1 MISKGHVF
9 VFALSV
15 LCAFSVAPY
24 ADAAPGGKPGQGGGK
39 PGKGGGA
46 ADPVEPVP
54 TDPNDSVVDPGTS
67 NFADR
72 PLYLAGGR
80 GVPGNLVLT
89 PSVEYPTLQSLANI
103 GAYTTA
109 KGFVGYFD
117 SEKCYVYSYSAT
129 ESERHFYPSSVAS
142 DRTCSGPDEW
152 SGNFLN
158 WATTQTIDPF
168 RKALT
173 GGYRVKDTDSETWL
187 EKARHPGDGGLP
199 DREILGQDLVAGATP
214 FEPASKVAV
223 TIADFEKSMLF
234 RVSDVD
240 VWDVKDYDPTNY
252 PYKRN
257 SNDSRKYPYR
267 AAVRVKVCDE
277 TVGLEDNC
285 VKYANTWKPEGL
297 LQENVETL
305 RYSVFG
311 YLNDDS
317 NRRDGAVLRADQ
329 RDISIE
335 WDSVTGVIFDNP
347 DGVGEDYSGVINYIN
362 GFGQHNTNSHKSLDP
377 VSELYYAATR
387 YLKNQGNVPEYSDSL
402 NEKMKDNFP
411 VITNWTDPMLY
422 ECQAT
427 AILGIGDT
435 NTHDDGNLP
444 GSSYRGDEPQMPSK
458 VSDDKTVDV
467 TKMTGLIGA
476 MEPGLT
482 DNLGKGE
489 FTGRQNTAYIAG
501 LAYDNRINDMRP
513 DLDGDQLATTH
524 WVDVMENQVLECPER
539 NQYYLAAKYGGF
551 RMPGDYDKSRKEAL
565 PDEWW
570 TTGDTLQCGDFKTN
584 NPKTI
589 FKRPENFYTA
599 GDAASMI
606 ESLKKAFKNIVIDA
620 VGTSTSVTF
629 NTATIESDT
638 LLFGAQFNSADW
650 TGNLFATAIERS
662 VSGPPT
668 IATEYSWEAGSVLTK
683 RVKETRARNI
693 YTYNG
698 SGGVAFTEVNLG
710 SFTQRMQDDLAFG
723 AGAGD
728 SSEMAKSRINYLR
741 GESVAGFRVRSSLLG
756 DIVNSTPVYVE
767 GAVMSWPESEAFGTG
782 DNRYSDF
789 AASQA
794 DKRGVIYVGAND
806 GMLHAF
812 DASDGEE
819 LFAYIPEFLAL
830 ASEGAGLHYLTD
842 PAYSHRYYVDLTPVV
857 SEVNTRGANNAAKD
871 WRRVLIGGART
882 GGKGIFALDVTDP
895 DTFDTGASSIPM
907 WEFTSEDDSRLGY
920 ITEPPTIALANWG
933 SNKADYRWTAFL
945 PNGYLSGTPSTGMF
959 MLDIEGGLDGTW
971 TENTD
976 YLYIEFEAGAAATGL
991 SPLRQVDLEG
1001 GDRIVDRI
1009 YAGDLKGN
1017 IWVAEAKNSGNN
1029 TWGNAYNGPLFTAA
1043 IGTTAQPITA
1053 APLAIRY
1060 PEQEDAGKTTGN
1072 NKNKTSTQ
1080 KIMLLFGTG
1089 KYLELT
1095 DVNNT
1100 DTQSFYGVFDQTG
1113 GLDRADL
1120 VGRTLQNGQVTTE
1133 DGDTYDVRT
1142 TSEDDVAFDPTNDDG
1157 WYVDLIDSG
1166 ERINLPAQVRGNY
1179 VFVNSLVPTTNPC
1192 DIGGDGWLMAFGLD
1206 GRTPDRTIWPK
1217 LEQPVAGF
1225 KVTGGIPNQTSF
1237 IDDYAL
1243 TPLSNSAIL
1252 PDEVDTGS
1260 AAGALGRRSW
1270 QELYD

>member
-1 MISKGHVF
+1 MTGQKQVLVYITV
-9 VFALSV
+9 ALLGLPMLNASAQESGSNNSV
-15 LCAFSVAPY
+15 SDL
-24 ADAAPGGKPGQGGGK
+24 
-39 PGKGGGA
+39 
-46 ADPVEPVP
+46 
-54 TDPNDSVVDPGTS
+54 
-67 NFADR
+67 ADR

-89 PSVEYPTLQSLANI
+89 PSVEYPTIQSLANI
-103 GAYTTA
+103 GEYSTDTA
-109 KGFVGYFD
+109 FVGYFD
-117 SEKCYVYSYSAT
+117 PEKCYIYSYSDT
-129 ESERHFYPSSVAS
+129 EANRHFYPSGMAS
-142 DRTCSGPDEW
+142 GHTCSGDDEW

-173 GGYRVKDTDSETWL
+173 GGYRVKDTSTETWL
-187 EKARHPGDGGLP
+187 EKARHPGQSGLS
-199 DREILGQDLVAGATP
+199 DRVIEKQNLVAGATP
-214 FEPASKVAV
+214 FRDASRVAI
-223 TIADFEKSMLF
+223 TIDDYEKSMRF
-234 RVSDVD
+234 VVGWSVD
-240 VWDVKDYDPTNY
+240 EWTLREYDPNNY
-252 PYKRN
+252 PYKKNRG
-257 SNDSRKYPYR
+257 DDRTYPYR
-267 AAVRVKVCDE
+267 AAVRVKVCDS

-285 VKYANTWKPEGL
+285 VKYDSAWKPEGL
-297 LQENVETL
+297 IQKNVETL

-311 YLNDDS
+311 YLNDSSDY
-317 NRRDGAVLRADQ
+317 RDGAVLRAAQ
-329 RDISIE
+329 RNVSRE
-335 WDSVTGVIFDNP
+335 WDSETGVIFPNP
-347 DGVGEDYSGVINYIN
+347 DNAAEGNSGVINYLN
-362 GFGQHNTNSHKSLDP
+362 KFGQLNNNNHKSNDP

-387 YLKNQGNVPEYSDSL
+387 YLKNQGDISAYSSGLTDTV
-402 NEKMKDNFP
+402 KDNFP
-411 VITNWTDPMLY
+411 VITSWEDPMIY

-427 AILGIGDT
+427 AILGIGDA
-435 NTHDDGNLP
+435 NTHDDSNLP
-444 GSSYRGDEPQMPSK
+444 GATYDAPQEPQTPSG
-458 VSDDKTVDV
+458 VTSDDTVNV
-467 TKMTGLIGA
+467 TLMTNLVGA
-476 MEPGLT
+476 MEPGLPS
-482 DNLGKGE
+482 NLGGRE
-489 FTGRQNTAYIAG
+489 FTGRGNTAYIAG

-513 DLDGDQLATTH
+513 DDLDGDQLATTH

-551 RMPGDYDKSRKEAL
+551 KMPDDYDRSRTQAL

-570 TTGDTLQCGDFKTN
+570 TTGDTLECGDFSKNSTKT
-584 NPKTI
+584 T

-599 GDAASMI
+599 GNAAGMVD
-606 ESLKKAFKNIVIDA
+606 SLKKAFKNIVIDA

-662 VSGPPT
+662 PSGPPR
-668 IATEYSWEAGSVLTK
+668 IANDYSWEAGKVLDK
-683 RVKETRARNI
+683 RVEDGMPRSI
-693 YTYNG
+693 YTYDG
-698 SGGVAFTEVNLG
+698 SAGVAFTTSNL
-710 SFTQRMQDDLAFG
+710 SNFTQRMQKDLGFGGNTDLA
-723 AGAGD
+723 
-728 SSEMAKSRINYLR
+728 ESRINYLR
-741 GESVAGFRVRSSLLG
+741 GEAVAGFRVRESLLG
-756 DIVNSTPVYVE
+756 DIVNSTPVYIE
-767 GAVMSWPESEAFGTG
+767 GASMSWPESAAFGTDTDG
-782 DNRYSDF
+782 YSTF
-789 AASQA
+789 ATEQS
-794 DKRGVIYVGAND
+794 DRSGVIYVGAND

-812 DASDGEE
+812 DATSGEE
-819 LFAYIPEFLAL
+819 LFAYIPEFLAS
-830 ASEGAGLHYLTD
+830 ASADEGLHHLTD
-842 PAYSHRYYVDLTPVV
+842 PAYSHRYYVDLTPVI
-857 SEVNTRGANNAAKD
+857 SEVNTMGAGSSAKD
-871 WRRVLIGGART
+871 WRSVLIGGART
-882 GGKGIFALDVTDP
+882 GGKGLFALDVTDP
-895 DTFDTGASSIPM
+895 SGFSNGASDIPM
-907 WEFTSEDDSRLGY
+907 WEFTVEDDPRLGF
-920 ITEPPTIALANWG
+920 ITEPPTIALADWG
-933 SNKADYRWTAFL
+933 NKGGYKWTVFL
-945 PNGYLSGTPSTGMF
+945 PNGYLSDTPSTGIF
-959 MLDIEGGLDGTW
+959 MLDIEGGLDGSW

-976 YLYIEFEAGAAATGL
+976 YLYLEFESGAGATGL

-1001 GDRIVDRI
+1001 SDRIVDRI

-1017 IWVAEAKNSGNN
+1017 IWVATDTGNQGWDN
-1029 TWGNAYNGPLFTAA
+1029 PYNGALFTATD
-1043 IGTTAQPITA
+1043 GTKAQPITA

-1243 TPLSNSAIL
+1243 TPLSNSDIL